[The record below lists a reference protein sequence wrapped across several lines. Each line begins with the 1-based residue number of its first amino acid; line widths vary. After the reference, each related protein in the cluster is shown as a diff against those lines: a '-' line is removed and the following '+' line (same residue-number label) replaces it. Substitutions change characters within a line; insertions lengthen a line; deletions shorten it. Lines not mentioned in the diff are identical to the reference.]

1 MVDPGQIYTDAV
13 CSARKKGL
21 NVYITYHSTQDRDL
35 CAAIKE
41 AFSDDERVILLEH
54 DHNCMEFNVL
64 VKKFCFVIASRFHA
78 IVHALKNGV
87 PCIALGW
94 AAKYI
99 DLMKLFG
106 QGKYVFDLREP
117 VDADSIAQ
125 AVAEMT
131 RNYPQEQDKIR
142 TALPQ
147 LQQENIFDHIKKA

>member
-1 MVDPGQIYTDAV
+1 MDDPRRIYTAAV
-13 CSARKKGL
+13 CAAREKGL
-21 NVYITYHSTQDRDL
+21 YIYITYHSTQDREL

-41 AFSDDERVILLEH
+41 AFSDDEWVILLEH
-54 DHNCMEFNVL
+54 DHSCMEFNAL
-64 VKKFCFVIASRFHA
+64 VKKFRFVIASRFHA

-106 QGKYVFDLREP
+106 QEKYVFDLREP
-117 VDADSIAQ
+117 VDADCIAQ

-147 LQQENIFDHIKKA
+147 LQQENMFDHIKKA